1 MLHRVAA
8 CAVLLCATLSTG
20 LAHAGEP
27 VKLVEGTDLSLQFT
41 EKLSSANATE
51 GQRFNL
57 TLDGDLR
64 VNGVV
69 VVPHGA
75 KAVGT
80 VVNARKR
87 GFMGKAGEL
96 NIQVNYLLVGE
107 QRIPLRA
114 SSGREGDSKVGATVA
129 LTVLFGPL
137 GLLKRGKDIEINP
150 GTAIT
155 AYIDQTTTLEG
166 MEAPAVVAPAV
177 EAPAAEAVIG
187 AQAQ

>member
-1 MLHRVAA
+1 MLQRAFA
-8 CAVLLCATLSTG
+8 CIALLCASFCVG
-20 LAHAGEP
+20 VAHASEP
-27 VKLVEGTDLSLQFT
+27 IKLVEGTDVSLQFA
-41 EKLSSANATE
+41 EKLSSATATE

-57 TLDGDLR
+57 TLDADLR

-69 VVPHGA
+69 VVPRGS

-80 VVNARKR
+80 VINATKR

-96 NIQVNYLLVGE
+96 NIQINYLLVGD

-137 GLLKRGKDIEINP
+137 GLLKRGKNVEINP
-150 GTAIT
+150 GTVIT
-155 AYIDQTTTLEG
+155 AFVDQTT
-166 MEAPAVVAPAV
+166 VVEV
-177 EAPAAEAVIG
+177 SPAAGTAAAIS
-187 AQAQ
+187 AQ